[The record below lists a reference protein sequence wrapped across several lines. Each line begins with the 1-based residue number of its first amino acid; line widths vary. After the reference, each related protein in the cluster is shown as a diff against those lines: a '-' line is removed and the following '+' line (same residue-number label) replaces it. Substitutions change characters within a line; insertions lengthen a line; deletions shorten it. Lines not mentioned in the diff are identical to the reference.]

1 MVPAMLDTAA
11 NLVSAPVRTRRRWG
25 DIHLELG
32 DALDLYRGWPAPVV
46 IISDGPYGLSQ
57 FPGDPASPAD
67 LVDAYRPHVEAWSE
81 AATPETTLWF
91 WNSEIGWATVHPL
104 LAANGWE
111 YKSCNIW
118 DKGPGHIAGNANSKT
133 LRQFP
138 VVSEVCVQYTRRV
151 AFRVGED
158 ELSMQEWLRHEWR
171 RSGLPFAK
179 ANEACGVANAATR
192 KYLTACHL
200 WYFPPPRAFARLA
213 RYANENGDPSGR
225 PYFSIDGCSPI
236 SEATWERMRSKF
248 SCEVGVTNVWREPQ
262 VRGSERLKAGTA
274 SAHMNQ
280 KPLRLLDLI
289 IRASSDPGDTVWEPF
304 GGLCSAAVAA
314 QLADRSC
321 FASEIIP
328 EYFELASDRIEGVTT
343 KRRLLEESAKY
354 AARGSNGRH
363 ASPA

>member
-1 MVPAMLDTAA
+1 MLSTVGRGAA
-11 NLVSAPVRTRRRWG
+11 DLVRARRTWG
-25 DIHLELG
+25 DIHLEPG

-57 FPGDPASPAD
+57 FPGDPPTPLK
-67 LVDAYRPHVEAWSE
+67 LVDAYRPHVEAWSK

-104 LAANGWE
+104 LEANGWQ

-138 VVSEVCVQYTRRV
+138 VVSEVCVQYTRRA
-151 AFRVGED
+151 AFQVGED
-158 ELSMQEWLRHEWR
+158 ELTMQEWLRHEWR
-171 RSGLPFAK
+171 RTGLPFAK

-200 WYFPPPRAFARLA
+200 WYFPPPHAFARLA
-213 RYANENGDPSGR
+213 RYANENGDPTGR
-225 PYFSIDGCSPI
+225 PYFSVDGHSPI
-236 SEATWERMRSKF
+236 SEAQWGRMRSKF

-262 VRGSERLKAGTA
+262 VRGSERLKVGTA

-314 QLADRSC
+314 QLADRPC

-328 EYFELASDRIEGVTT
+328 EYFDLASDRIDAVMM
-343 KRRLLEESAKY
+343 KRRLLENPAPY
-354 AARGSNGRH
+354 AARGRNGRH